1 MPLYDLYC
9 SCGHTKETF
18 LKLNEEEPVCDN
30 CGLQMKKAM
39 SAPAFHLKGK
49 GWFKTDRYGL
59 EKTTKNK
66 ENKNGS

>member
-9 SCGHTKETF
+9 DCGNTKEEA
-18 LKLNEEEPVCDN
+18 LKLNEKEPVCDK

-49 GWFKTDRYGL
+49 GWYKDHYGL
-59 EKTTKNK
+59 KKSGKKK
-66 ENKNGS
+66 ENKNDS